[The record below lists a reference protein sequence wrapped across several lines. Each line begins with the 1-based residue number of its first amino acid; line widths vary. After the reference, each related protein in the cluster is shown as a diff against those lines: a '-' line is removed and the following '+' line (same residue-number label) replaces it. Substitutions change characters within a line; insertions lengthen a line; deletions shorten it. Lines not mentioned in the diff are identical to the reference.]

1 MPLLDQDG
9 AQLFS
14 GLISESSRE
23 VLDKILSGRPRRA
36 GVRLF
41 GDPRLAEWIAGQSP
55 LGQLARS
62 LLGAKAQPVRAV
74 LFDKIPASNWAL
86 GWHQDRTIAVR
97 QRAEID
103 GFENWTVKAGTA
115 HVEPPFARLEAM
127 ITMRVHLDDV
137 GEDNGPLLVALGSHE
152 LGRIEESEI
161 AAEVDARGTLPC
173 LARAGDVWVYKAAI
187 LHASEASQRPGSRRV
202 LQIDFSAD
210 ELPGDL
216 EWAGIG

>member
-1 MPLLDQDG
+1 MLDRDG

-14 GLISESSRE
+14 GLINELSRNSLE
-23 VLDKILSGRPRRA
+23 EIVSGRPRKA

-41 GDPRLAEWIAGQSP
+41 DDPRLAGWIARQSP
-55 LGQLARS
+55 LAQLAYA
-62 LLGAKAQPVRAV
+62 LLGEKAQPVRAI
-74 LFDKIPASNWAL
+74 LFDKTPASNWAL

-97 QRAEID
+97 ERADMD
-103 GFENWTVKAGTA
+103 GFDNWTIKAGTM

-137 GEDNGPLLVALGSHE
+137 GMDNGPLLVALGSHQV
-152 LGRIEESEI
+152 GRIEEGAI
-161 AAEVDARGTLPC
+161 AGEVAARATLAC
-173 LARAGDVWVYKAAI
+173 LARAGDVWIYKTAV
-187 LHASEASQRPGSRRV
+187 LHASEASHRPYSRRV